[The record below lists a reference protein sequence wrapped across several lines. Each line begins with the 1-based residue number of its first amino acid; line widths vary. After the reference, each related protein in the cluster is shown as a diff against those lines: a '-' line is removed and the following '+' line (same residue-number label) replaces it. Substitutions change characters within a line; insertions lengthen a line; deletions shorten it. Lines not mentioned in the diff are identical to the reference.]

1 MPNYELSKIY
11 KITSSETNNIY
22 IGSTTQKYLSVR
34 LQEHKRNYKRH
45 LNKKYGYTSSYEIIK
60 YNDCKIELLESYPCD
75 CIEELRK
82 REGYWQRK
90 IPCVNIRIEK
100 RTKKEWIED
109 NKERHNNMIKNYNK
123 KNKDIIAIKKKVY
136 HENNKE
142 EMLNKMKEYHYKN
155 QNIINNRKKE
165 FYKYK
170 KSWGALTDNN
180 LLFINLDIFT

>member
-11 KITSSETNNIY
+11 KIISSQTNDIY
-22 IGSTTQKYLSVR
+22 IGSTSQKYLSVR
-34 LQEHKRNYKRH
+34 FQEHKKKYKLH
-45 LNKKYGYTSSYEIIK
+45 LNEKYGYTSSYEIIK
-60 YNDCKIELLESYPCD
+60 YNDCKIELLELYPCK
-75 CIEELRK
+75 CREQLRQ

-90 IPCVNIRIEK
+90 IKCVNIRTAG

-109 NKERHNNMIKNYNK
+109 NKERHDNTRKNYYK
-123 KNKDIIAIKKKVY
+123 KNKDVIAIKQKVL

-142 EMLNKMKEYHYKN
+142 ARLNKMKEYHYKN
-155 QNIINNRKKE
+155 QNIIINRKKE